1 MAKFLQF
8 VEFMIN
14 LFNNSVVDIKFEP
27 LQKYDPKR
35 STKENVWNF
44 IKQMNYIMEMSF
56 KENSV
61 VCFIYIIH

>member
-1 MAKFLQF
+1 
-8 VEFMIN
+8 MIN